1 MPTFDELIIMDVTR
15 GMTDTEVIEFKL
27 DYYTKRKSEWATFWL
42 CLLIGSLGIHL
53 FYVRNYPK
61 AWFIVAL
68 SVLLL
73 PIAALTPY
81 YGVNILYIIIVVLR
95 SILVLYDLFT
105 FIKIT
110 KEANYVIAREIISN
124 NSKRKEVPK
133 SFLGSSKPN
142 PASAIQT
149 DEKDETINLK
159 PIKPKN

>member
-27 DYYTKRKSEWATFWL
+27 DYYIKRKSEWATFWL
-42 CLLIGSLGIHL
+42 CFFIGGLGIHQ
-53 FYVRNYPK
+53 FYLRNYMK
-61 AWFIVAL
+61 GWLFVAL
-68 SVLLL
+68 
-73 PIAALTPY
+73 AAIVMFVPLYSPY
-81 YGVNILYIIIVVLR
+81 SILYAINIILNISRIAL
-95 SILVLYDLFT
+95 ILYDLFT

-124 NSKRKEVPK
+124 NSKRKEILK

>member
-27 DYYTKRKSEWATFWL
+27 DYYIKRKSEWATFWL
-42 CLLIGSLGIHL
+42 CFFIGGLGIHQ
-53 FYVRNYPK
+53 FYLRNYPK
-61 AWFIVAL
+61 AWLFVAL

-73 PIAALTPY
+73 PIAALTPH
-81 YGVNILYIIIVVLR
+81 YGANIVYIIIAVLR
-95 SILVLYDLFT
+95 VILVLYDLFT

-133 SFLGSSKPN
+133 SFLGSSKTN
-142 PASAIQT
+142 PVSAIQT
-149 DEKDETINLK
+149 DDQDETINLK